1 MLFVRLLKIN
11 FEKNQKICKSFYKF
25 RESFFGEAIHLQIMI
40 TILAIESSCDETA
53 ASVCSDKII
62 LSNVISSQKIHEK
75 YGGVVPELASRAHL
89 QSIVPVVGHALE
101 IANVELKD
109 IDAFAFTQSP
119 GLIGALLVGAEFTKS
134 LALAFDKPLIAVQHM
149 QAHVLANLIQQPKS
163 ENKIPSFPF
172 LCLTVSGG
180 HTQIVVCT
188 SPLHQ
193 KIIGQTLDDAAGEAF
208 DKSAKILGLPY
219 PGGPLIDKYAKNGNP
234 EKYQFPEPKIDGLNF
249 SFSGLKT
256 AFLYFIRDEKMK
268 NENFVEENMADICA
282 SIQSRIVSILLNKL
296 KKAALETGIK
306 EVCIA
311 GGVSANSGLR
321 AQFEIAGKEEGWNTY
336 IPKFEYCTDNAAM
349 IAITAYYK
357 FLDSQFEDLSV
368 VPSARISW

>member
-1 MLFVRLLKIN
+1 
-11 FEKNQKICKSFYKF
+11 
-25 RESFFGEAIHLQIMI
+25 MI

-53 ASVCSDKII
+53 AAVSSGKII

-89 QSIVPVVGHALE
+89 QSIVPVAGQALK

-119 GLIGALLVGAEFTKS
+119 GLIGALLVGTEFIKS
-134 LALAFDKPLIAVQHM
+134 LALAFDKPLIAVHHM
-149 QAHVLANLIQQPKS
+149 QAHVLANLIQQPNS
-163 ENKIPSFPF
+163 ETKIPSFPF

-180 HTQIVVCT
+180 HTQIIVSS
-188 SPLHQ
+188 SPLDQ

-234 EKYQFPEPKIDGLNF
+234 DKYHFPEPKIEGLNF

-282 SIQSRIVSILLNKL
+282 SIQARIVSILLNKL
-296 KKAALETGIK
+296 KKASEETGIK

-321 AQFEIAGKEEGWNTY
+321 AEFEKAGKKEGWNTY

-357 FLDSQFEDLSV
+357 FSDSQFEELSV
-368 VPSARISW
+368 VPSARTN

>member
-1 MLFVRLLKIN
+1 MRP
-11 FEKNQKICKSFYKF
+11 
-25 RESFFGEAIHLQIMI
+25 MI

-53 ASVCSDKII
+53 ASVCRDGVI
-62 LSNVISSQKIHEK
+62 LSNIISSQKVHEK

-89 QSIVPVVGHALE
+89 QSIVPVVDEALK
-101 IANVELKD
+101 IAGAGLKD

-134 LALAFDKPLIAVQHM
+134 LALAFNKPLIAVHHM
-149 QAHVLANLIQQPKS
+149 QAHVLANLIRPANS
-163 ENKIPSFPF
+163 EASIPSFPF

-180 HTQIVVCT
+180 HTQIVLCE
-188 SPLHQ
+188 SPLDQ
-193 KIIGQTLDDAAGEAF
+193 KIIGETLDDAAGEAF
-208 DKSAKILGLPY
+208 DKSAKIIGLPY
-219 PGGPLIDKYAKNGNP
+219 PGGPLIDKYAKTGNP
-234 EKYQFPEPKIDGLNF
+234 DAYKFPEPKINGLNY

-256 AFLYFIRDEKMK
+256 AFLYFIRDEKIK

-296 KKAALETGIK
+296 KKASAETGIK
-306 EVCIA
+306 DVCIA

-321 AQFEIAGKEEGWNTY
+321 HAFEVMGKEERWNTF

-349 IAITAYYK
+349 IAVTAFYK
-357 FLDSQFEDLSV
+357 YLDSRFEDFSV
-368 VPSARISW
+368 VPSARTLAQ